1 MKRNFFISICL
12 AYLCVVLVACVS
24 SASPTDNMAYLQ
36 EKNRIYWE
44 IVSNP
49 ELINSK
55 HDSWFEAWKDTPE
68 LRDRYIKEVI
78 ELYKNKKGE

>member
-1 MKRNFFISICL
+1 
-12 AYLCVVLVACVS
+12 
-24 SASPTDNMAYLQ
+24 MAYLQ

>member
-12 AYLCVVLVACVS
+12 VYLCIILVACINTI
-24 SASPTDNMAYLQ
+24 SPTDNMAYLQ

-49 ELINSK
+49 ELINSN
-55 HDSWFEAWKDTPE
+55 HDSWFVAWKSSPE
-68 LRDRYIKEVI
+68 IRDQYIKEVI
-78 ELYKNKKGE
+78 ELYKNKQGE